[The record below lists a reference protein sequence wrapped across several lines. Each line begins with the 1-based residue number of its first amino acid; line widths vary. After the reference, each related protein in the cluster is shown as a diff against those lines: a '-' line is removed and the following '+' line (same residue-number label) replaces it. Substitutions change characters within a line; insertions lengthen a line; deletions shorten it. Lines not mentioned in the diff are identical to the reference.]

1 MMTMPIDFTDMFDA
15 AKPKGAPPVPVPA
28 KKGPGL
34 DFAQT
39 FGEPP
44 KQVSAKE
51 KVQKALAP
59 AVGRIKQ
66 AANWEGQGLA
76 VGLHDASRQMHAALD
91 QVKEDLNEPGSE
103 AMPLHG
109 LKTAWD
115 AMNVLW
121 SPASALVDVAVA
133 QPINKAIEKVGG
145 FIQKYAA
152 EGEGG
157 GWKVHKQD
165 IKNAVDDA
173 QELVSAATQAS
184 LSLMGGKGTRAI
196 DIPPERAASVARTA
210 LKDVQEVAKKVEPKL
225 TPIAASLDKTAG
237 FGRITDKVGP
247 VYNSLPNGTTRS
259 AAAVLGDMIPHAE
272 GYAKSFLEKLQ
283 EHVDPEVPVRFK
295 KQAGSYEDSLGVY
308 LPNQHAVEVKT
319 GEPEIIQTT
328 VHEIVHSASIN
339 MVDTLIERDIKALE
353 TEKGRELTPTEKVL
367 VVNKPQSPI
376 LRELDQIVKEARVRA
391 QKAGRRFYGLEGD
404 RSKRNTA
411 TAEGQVAYARMSPR
425 YEFLAEAFSNSELQ
439 EFLANSEKY
448 ASVGYK
454 FKNMM
459 SQLGALLARHFGM
472 QPAET
477 NLLHH
482 AMRVGGQLIKMQS
495 EEKPP
500 SGRSIMDIV
509 GQTSDGAKITRGD
522 IARAT
527 VEIGRL
533 VDPKDLRRAKTSLA
547 ISVEQLLRTFAPE
560 AIGARAKLAAATV
573 ASRITEQMQK
583 EALWRHGSRTRLKFW
598 RARPDWTKEFI
609 QRFEQGKPFSD
620 PVLDKIARKYREWG
634 AKIAETDKKLGFDY
648 EPRENYLSHIFEDT
662 EGVSNYFTRKYGSKW
677 GDPSFVKD
685 RTFDLYK
692 EAVAAGFRPRFD
704 NPEDI
709 MLARQHA
716 SDIAEMHIGILNDLA
731 SYGLATRKVEGG
743 ERLVKEL
750 DAEGKMSFRIEKTE
764 GTERPDNTE
773 RVRAPNG
780 DIFWVDQQA
789 NAILDNAFLSKSL
802 WADKGLGGTAFR
814 GMMSLKNALVPIRLA
829 LSLFHPLH
837 ILGIDMAAGM
847 TRGLT
852 GLLSGSVP
860 VHRALGEMLASGL
873 GYRPLSELPGVRAVT
888 NPPGWRVLQALR
900 GKVPKEKLTPN
911 DAKALETLIEMGVSP
926 EMSAQ
931 YKSNARVNFMNALTD
946 ARANFRQ
953 GRPIGL
959 AGDLTRATWHLPWAM
974 ISAMSKPIFEEWIP
988 ALKAASALKDA
999 KNLLARNPE
1008 LMENPAQRH
1017 LAMRKLGKSVENRY
1031 GEMNYNTLFWKR
1043 WMKDLAVMDT
1053 LSLGWQLGF
1062 IREYGGGAM
1071 DLGQWATQGGKI
1083 KQIRKGQLDRPIF
1096 VASYT
1101 TLGAGVAGLMTY
1113 AMTGK
1118 PPASL
1123 LDYIDPQT
1131 GETNPD
1137 GSPQRVTTMFY
1148 AREFASLYKHIQNE
1162 GMVPGVSELVL
1173 NKGSGLFGLMHE
1185 WATGVNG
1192 FGQEIRD
1199 PDGDAFKKLE
1209 QTLAY
1214 TFSDLEPISMRAMQE
1229 NVTDKPVKAG
1239 ALSVLGFTPAPKYL
1253 TESKTDAD
1261 IKTAFRNYVAPKE
1274 TPFEKAEY
1282 SKDYSKLREAYQS
1295 GSDKYGDLL
1304 DKMVEENEL
1313 SGADQRRLIRSLN
1326 SALPAT
1332 TRMFMRLPWQEQ
1344 IKVLNHATPEEVD
1357 ALLPHANRQHVR
1369 NVWTPPE

>member
-1 MMTMPIDFTDMFDA
+1 MPISVEEAFDTQPA
-15 AKPKGAPPVPVPA
+15 TPPPVPVKPKRLGMSVEEA
-28 KKGPGL
+28 FKDEAPKPPSAL
-34 DFAQT
+34 DKTKA
-39 FGEPP
+39 
-44 KQVSAKE
+44 
-51 KVQKALAP
+51 ALAP
-59 AVGRIKQ
+59 AVARIKQ

-76 VGLHDASRQMHAALD
+76 VGLHEMTRQIHSALD
-91 QVKEDLNEPGSE
+91 QVKEDLRTPDAES
-103 AMPLHG
+103 MPLHG

-115 AMNVLW
+115 GLNALW

-145 FIQKYAA
+145 FIEKYAA

-165 IKNAVDDA
+165 IKNSVENL
-173 QELVSAATQAS
+173 QELTSAATQAS
-184 LSLMGGKGTRAI
+184 LSLMGGKGTRGI
-196 DIPPERAASVARTA
+196 EIPPERAAAVARTA
-210 LKDVQEVAKKVEPKL
+210 LQAVQEVAKPSQPKL
-225 TPIAASLDKTAG
+225 TPIAAGLDKTAG

-272 GYAKSFLEKLQ
+272 GYAKGFLEKLQ
-283 EHVDPEVPVRFK
+283 EHVDPNVPVRFK
-295 KQAGSYEDSLGVY
+295 KQAGSAADSLGVY
-308 LPNQHAVEVKT
+308 LPSQHAVEIKM
-319 GEPEIIQTT
+319 GEPEIIHTA
-328 VHEIVHSASIN
+328 VHEIVHSATIN
-339 MVDTLIERDIKALE
+339 MMDTLIERDIKAMAA
-353 TEKGRELTPTEKVL
+353 EKGRELTPSEKLLIVNRPSSPVL
-367 VVNKPQSPI
+367 K
-376 LRELDQIVKEARVRA
+376 ELDQIIKEARVRA
-391 QKAGRRFYGLEGD
+391 QKAGREFYGLEGD

-411 TAEGQVAYARMSPR
+411 SAAGGIAYARMSPR
-425 YEFLAEAFSNSELQ
+425 YEFVAEAFSNPDFQ

-448 ASVGYK
+448 ASAGYR

-459 SQLGALLARHFGM
+459 SQFGALLARHFGM
-472 QPAET
+472 QPGET

-482 AMRVGGQLIKMQS
+482 AMRVGTQLIKMQS
-495 EEKPP
+495 EEKPA
-500 SGRSIMDIV
+500 SSRSIMEV
-509 GQTSDGAKITRGD
+509 VAKTSDGANITRGD
-522 IARAT
+522 INRAT

-598 RARPDWTKEFI
+598 RGRPDWTKEFI
-609 QRFEQGKPFSD
+609 ARFERGENFSD
-620 PVLDKIARKYREWG
+620 PILAKLAAKYRDWSG
-634 AKIAETDKKLGFDY
+634 KIAENDKKLGFDY
-648 EPRENYLSHIFEDT
+648 EPRDNYLYHVFEDS
-662 EGVSNYFTRKYGSKW
+662 EGVSNYFTKKYGSKW
-677 GDPSFVKD
+677 GDPGFIKD
-685 RTFDLYK
+685 RSFDLYK

-731 SYGLATRKVEGG
+731 SYGLATRKIEGG

-750 DAEGKMSFRIEKTE
+750 DSEGKMSFRIEKTE
-764 GTERPDNTE
+764 GTERPEGTV
-773 RVRAPNG
+773 RYRAPNG
-780 DIFWVDQQA
+780 DVFWVDQQA
-789 NAILDNAFLSKSL
+789 DAILDNAFKSKSL
-802 WADKGLGGTAFR
+802 WADQGLVGTGFR

-900 GKVPKEKLTPN
+900 GKIPKEKLTPN
-911 DAKALETLIEMGVSP
+911 DTKALETLIEMGVSP

-953 GRPIGL
+953 GHPIGL

-1008 LMENPAQRH
+1008 LVENPAQRH

-1071 DLGQWATQGGKI
+1071 DLGQWATQGGKLKRI
-1083 KQIRKGQLDRPIF
+1083 KEGQLDRPIF

-1118 PPASL
+1118 QPSSL

-1148 AREFASLYKHIQNE
+1148 SREFASLYKHIQNE
-1162 GMVPGVSELVL
+1162 GMTQGVSDLVL

-1199 PDGDAFKKLE
+1199 PDSDAFKKLE

-1282 SKDYSKLREAYQS
+1282 SKEYSQLREAYQS

-1304 DKMVEENEL
+1304 DKIVEQNEL
-1313 SGADQRRLIRSLN
+1313 SGSDQRRLIRSLN
-1326 SALPAT
+1326 SGLPAT

-1369 NVWTPPE
+1369 NSWTPPQ